1 MFLQLRLYLLE
12 THFRRFPSYFEFG
25 GEVIGR
31 IEIELISYF
40 LDAHICGGEQFLGT
54 LEFQVLLIVSW
65 TDARIFL
72 EQFTEVAV
80 TYPLFLC
87 YLLYGEI
94 ALQCFTYAQTGSVYH
109 IHMAL
114 VLT

>member
-1 MFLQLRLYLLE
+1 MFLQLRLYRLE
-12 THFRRFPSYFEFG
+12 THFRRFPSCLDFEFG
-25 GEVIGR
+25 GEVIRR

-54 LEFQVLLIVSW
+54 LAFQVLLIVSW

-72 EQFTEVAV
+72 DQFTEVAV

-87 YLLYGEI
+87 YLRYGKML
-94 ALQCFTYAQTGSVYH
+94 LQCFTYAQTGS
-109 IHMAL
+109 
-114 VLT
+114 